1 MSKEPKPML
10 KRRNQKNNVDN
21 LPEYENIQLYQYKAK
36 VIRVVDADTVD
47 ADVDVGFGLTMRQR
61 FRVNNFDAP
70 ETFRPRNEAEKIH
83 GEKAKERAIELLID
97 KDILL
102 KSTKVAGIY
111 GRFGADIWLEDGRS
125 FVEVMINEGFEK
137 QKNY

>member
-1 MSKEPKPML
+1 MKKQQKVML
-10 KRRNQKNNVDN
+10 KKRKKDELDD

-36 VIRVVDADTVD
+36 IIRVVDGDTVD

-61 FRVNNFDAP
+61 FRINNFDAP
-70 ETFRPRNEAEKIH
+70 ETYRPRNESEKIH
-83 GEKAKERAIELLID
+83 GTAAKERAIELLVD

-125 FVEVMINEGFEK
+125 FIEVMMNEGFEK
-137 QKNY
+137 KGEY